1 MKDIIEEWEKIPP
14 EIIDKCIYT
23 FKPKLR
29 CVIEVERRQLIII
42 NNSKRYTQ
50 KCICKIWFD
59 FDQSKKVMTIPL
71 NVSLFCSLQ

>member
-1 MKDIIEEWEKIPP
+1 MKDIIEEWEKISP

-29 CVIEVERRQLIII
+29 YVIEVELRQLIII

-50 KCICKIWFD
+50 NVFVRYGLILTN
-59 FDQSKKVMTIPL
+59 QKKL
-71 NVSLFCSLQ
+71 